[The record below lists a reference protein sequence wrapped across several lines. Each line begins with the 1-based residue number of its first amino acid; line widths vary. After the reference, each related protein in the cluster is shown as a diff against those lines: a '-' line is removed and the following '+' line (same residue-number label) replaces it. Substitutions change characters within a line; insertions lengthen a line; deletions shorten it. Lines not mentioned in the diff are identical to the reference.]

1 MSKRERYLYPI
12 ELIVVM
18 PKVKVNNMVK
28 FCSLYLLASGPKHGY
43 ELMKELED
51 KLGRRISASNIY
63 PFLDTLIKNKI
74 IKIKKTGKR
83 EKKTYALTNEGRI
96 FIKNMFNRFG
106 DLIDIAIEPKLTTC
120 SHCSCRVFEGGHS
133 EKVKGRLLKFC
144 CMHCASSYKRHHK

>member
-1 MSKRERYLYPI
+1 
-12 ELIVVM
+12 M

-28 FCSLYLLASGPKHGY
+28 FCSLYLLASGPKYGY
-43 ELMKELED
+43 ELMKELEE

-144 CMHCASSYKRHHK
+144 CMHCASSYKRHHN